1 MSQPEEGIR
10 YLAAAEVA
18 RLVSRLD
25 VPAVIR
31 QTLLAYAKGAA
42 GMSPEA
48 AVRWTTGSGHAA
60 RSLILPGWAD
70 GSYGCKIINASLGNV
85 DHGLPR
91 AAGLVVLSDPE
102 TARPVCIMEGAR
114 ISALRTA
121 ATSVVAIA
129 AVREPAAA
137 TRLAILGCGRQ
148 SETHLELL
156 APLALSLREVRLF
169 DLDPERARRFAT
181 RCRNLLDADKQ
192 IRVTS
197 TAREAVEGVAL
208 TVAATTT
215 TEPYV
220 DLDWLSPGGTFVNVS
235 LDDATE
241 GLLLGADHLIVD
253 DWELVRTDEH
263 RLLGRLAAAGRV
275 VGPDAPT
282 PDGSRRVDTE
292 IPRLLAGE
300 YTRPVTATDRL
311 VINPFGMGVSD
322 IGLAAAV
329 LDLARQTGDGT
340 LISC

>member
-1 MSQPEEGIR
+1 MSHAEEGIR
-10 YLAAAEVA
+10 YLTAADVA
-18 RLVSRLD
+18 GLVSRID

-42 GMSPEA
+42 GLSAEA
-48 AVRWTTGSGHAA
+48 ALRWTTGSGHAA

-70 GSYGCKIINASLGNV
+70 GAYGCKIINASLGNV
-85 DHGLPR
+85 ERGLPR
-91 AAGLVVLSDPE
+91 AAGLVVLDDPE

-121 ATSVVAIA
+121 ATSVVAVT
-129 AVREPAAA
+129 AVREPAGV
-137 TRLAILGCGRQ
+137 TRLAFLGCGRQ

-156 APLALSLREVRLF
+156 APLTPALRDVRVF
-169 DLDPERARRFAT
+169 DLDAGRAGHFAA
-181 RCRNLLDADKQ
+181 RCRDLLGAGPQ

-197 TAREAVEGVAL
+197 TAREAVEGAAL

-220 DLDWLSPGGTFVNVS
+220 DLDWVPPGGTFVNVS

-253 DWELVRTDEH
+253 DWELVRTDDH

-275 VGPDAPT
+275 VGPDDPA
-282 PDGSRRVDTE
+282 PDGSRRVDAE

-300 YTRPVTATDRL
+300 YTRPVTATDRV

-329 LDLARQTGDGT
+329 LDLARRTGDGT
-340 LISC
+340 LLPC